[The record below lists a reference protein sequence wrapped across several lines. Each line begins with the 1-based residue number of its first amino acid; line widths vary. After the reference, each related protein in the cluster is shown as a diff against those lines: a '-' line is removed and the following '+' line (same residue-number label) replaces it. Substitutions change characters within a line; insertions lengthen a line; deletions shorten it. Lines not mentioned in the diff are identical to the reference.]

1 MGDGD
6 LRRGEARNL
15 ILNAAR
21 TEFGEHGLAGARVER
36 IASRAGVNKQLLYY
50 YFGSKRDLFRAA
62 TAPSEGIGEQSSRSV
77 QPGPE
82 AIRHAVRHLFEE
94 LAARPELVSLLVDRN
109 RAERP
114 IARRWAD
121 AKVEAVAA
129 LISQGQGTGY
139 FRDDVDPRLLAQ
151 QTIVLCSGFHAL
163 GHHMAAEADTWLTA
177 ACNLLLRGM
186 AW

>member
-1 MGDGD
+1 MQ
-6 LRRGEARNL
+6 RGEARRR
-15 ILNAAR
+15 ILEAAR
-21 TEFGEHGLAGARVER
+21 LEFGDHGFAGARVER
-36 IASRAGVNKQLLYY
+36 IAQRAGVNKQLLYY

-62 TAPSEGIGEQSSRSV
+62 TAPREGVGEQSPYRPR
-77 QPGPE
+77 PGPE
-82 AIRHAVRHLFEE
+82 TIRQAMRDLFEE

-114 IARRWAD
+114 LAQRWAE
-121 AKVEAVAA
+121 AKVEAIAA

-139 FRDDVDPRLLAQ
+139 FRDDVDPKLLAQ

-163 GHHMAAEADTWLTA
+163 GHHMAAESETWLTA
-177 ACNLLLRGM
+177 ACNTLLRGM

>member
-1 MGDGD
+1 MGDGT

-15 ILNAAR
+15 ILDAAR
-21 TEFGEHGLAGARVER
+21 QEFGEHGLAGARVER
-36 IASRAGVNKQLLYY
+36 IARRAGVNKQLLYY

-62 TAPSEGIGEQSSRSV
+62 TAPREGVREPSPRSA
-77 QPGPE
+77 QAGPE
-82 AIRHAVRHLFEE
+82 AIRQAMRDLFEE
-94 LAARPELVSLLVDRN
+94 LAARPELVSLLVDRS
-109 RAERP
+109 RTERP
-114 IARRWAD
+114 IARQWAD
-121 AKVEAVAA
+121 AKVDAIAA

-139 FRDDVDPRLLAQ
+139 FRDDVDPKLLAQ

-177 ACNLLLRGM
+177 ACTMLLRGM